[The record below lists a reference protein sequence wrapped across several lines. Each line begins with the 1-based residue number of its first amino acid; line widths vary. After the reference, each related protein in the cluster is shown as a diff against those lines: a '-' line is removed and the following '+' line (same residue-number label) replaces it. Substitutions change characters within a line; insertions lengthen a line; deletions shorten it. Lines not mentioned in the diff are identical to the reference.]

1 MKQKKGIKTMSEEL
15 LEIPTFLKKLSERDK
30 KEKPQKSRNQKQT
43 RISDIDGSL
52 LELNSNGFW
61 WAVKTEDTKQS
72 KKDRDVE
79 LIKYLAT
86 LVNTGLKKKP
96 LIAKMREKFTK
107 LTSAQI
113 CRFIN
118 NQLKLKVI
126 EIDKKYKTKPVVIKG
141 KYWRTN

>member
-15 LEIPTFLKKLSERDK
+15 LEIPTFLRKLSERDK
-30 KEKPQKSRNQKQT
+30 KEKPQKFKNQKQT
-43 RISDIDGSL
+43 KISEIDGSL
-52 LELNSNGFW
+52 LELRNGFW

-96 LIAKMREKFTK
+96 LIKY
-107 LTSAQI
+107 Q
-113 CRFIN
+113 
-118 NQLKLKVI
+118 
-126 EIDKKYKTKPVVIKG
+126 KKYYKIK
-141 KYWRTN
+141 K